1 LLTSKTIKTN
11 SKFHNFAKNN
21 NMNLEDIKILI
32 VDDEPDILEF
42 VEFNLQNEGIQTRT
56 AENGKIAI
64 EVAKDFLPHLILM
77 DIMMPEMDGIDAC
90 RAIRKVKEL
99 EKTMIV
105 FLTARDED
113 FMQITSFEA
122 GADDFIS
129 KPIKP
134 KVLISKIKSL
144 LRRLDKNEENQP
156 ETLTFGNLTI
166 NKERVMVN
174 IDDRMVVLP
183 RKEFE
188 LLYLLATKPSKVF
201 SREEIFAKVWGSD
214 VIVGQRT
221 IDVHVRKIR
230 EKIGVD
236 VIHTVKGLG
245 YKFEY

>member
-1 LLTSKTIKTN
+1 
-11 SKFHNFAKNN
+11 
-21 NMNLEDIKILI
+21 
-32 VDDEPDILEF
+32 
-42 VEFNLQNEGIQTRT
+42 VEFNLQIENIQTRT

-64 EVAKDFLPHLILM
+64 EVAKSFLPHLILM
-77 DIMMPEMDGIDAC
+77 DIMMLEMDGIDAC
-90 RAIRKVKEL
+90 RAIRNIKEL
-99 EKTMIV
+99 EKTLIV

-113 FMQITSFEA
+113 HIQIKTFEA

-144 LRRLDKNEENQP
+144 LRRFDKSDEKP
-156 ETLTFGNLTI
+156 TETLIFGNLII
-166 NKERVMVN
+166 NKERVMVSVN
-174 IDDRMVVLP
+174 DRMIVLP

-201 SREEIFAKVWGSD
+201 SREEIFANVWGSD

-230 EKIGVD
+230 EKMGID
-236 VIHTVKGLG
+236 VIFTVKGLG
-245 YKFEY
+245 YKFEYIG